1 MFSNVFKTLRDFVGA
16 EMIRYYV
23 SKIVVIL
30 NAGSGSVSAEETK
43 NLLEQEFESHGID
56 TDIHMAQKGLEIV
69 HLAHK
74 AANGGAEII
83 VAGGGDGT
91 ISAVAAEVMRSG
103 KILGVLPLGT
113 LNNFSKDLRIP
124 PDLAGAVAV
133 IAENLVQRIDVGE
146 VNGRMFVNNSSI
158 GLYPRIVKRRVK
170 QQQRLGRGKWAAAFW
185 AAWKVVWIAPL
196 LKVKLEIDGKSYR
209 RKTPFVFVGNNEYE
223 MDFFN
228 IGRRSKMDEG
238 KLSVYFVK
246 RGGRWGLIVLIART
260 IFGRLRQAR
269 DFEEI
274 NTAELTIET
283 RKKRLLVAFDGEI
296 ALLNTPLNYKIHPRA
311 LSVLVP
317 LEEESEQ

>member
-1 MFSNVFKTLRDFVGA
+1 
-16 EMIRYYV
+16 MIRYYV
-23 SKIVVIL
+23 PKIVVIL
-30 NAGSGSVSAEETK
+30 NAGSGSVSSSETGELLKDAFAAHGLEPNIHLAKNGDDIVRLAEE
-43 NLLEQEFESHGID
+43 
-56 TDIHMAQKGLEIV
+56 
-69 HLAHK
+69 
-74 AANGGAEII
+74 AANSDAEII
-83 VAGGGDGT
+83 TAGGGDGT

-103 KILGVLPLGT
+103 KVLGVLPLGT

-124 PDLAGAVAV
+124 PHLAGAVAV
-133 IAENLVQRIDVGE
+133 IAENLVQKIDVGE
-146 VNGRMFVNNSSI
+146 VNGRMFINNSSI

-185 AAWKVVWIAPL
+185 AAWKVVRIAPL
-196 LKVKLEIDGKSYR
+196 LKVRLEIDGKTFR

-228 IGRRSKMDEG
+228 IGRRTKLDDG

-246 RGGRWGLIVLIART
+246 RGGRWGLILLIART

-274 NTAELTIET
+274 KTAEITIET

-317 LEEESEQ
+317 PEEESEQ